1 MLSNALK
8 TIITLSLA
16 GQAMKQTHAEAA
28 QTRVAVYRGPATLD
42 GTPES
47 AADLFTSAWKDSKIT
62 YVGPKERVK
71 ITKETLKDFDVY
83 IQPGGGGEYITSKIG
98 PVQKDMFTN

>member
-8 TIITLSLA
+8 SIITLCLA
-16 GQAMKQTHAEAA
+16 GQAMKQTHVEAA
-28 QTRVAVYRGPATLD
+28 QTRVAVYRGPATLE

-71 ITKETLKDFDVY
+71 VTKETLKDFDVY
-83 IQPGGGGEYITSKIG
+83 IQPGGGGEYSWTIKHWT
-98 PVQKDMFTN
+98 